1 MRLIFMRF
9 LPIYKETCENKDI
22 RHITL
27 VETMMPFGHKR
38 ANGGF
43 TLIELVVIIIILGIL
58 AAVAIPKL
66 FSVTQEAE
74 QAALANMISSL
85 ESAMSMYAAK
95 QYLDGQS
102 IAVHN
107 PFDDLSNIPS
117 NYSGVN
123 DPVNPTNTP
132 DGTWSWRP
140 TGNWIMYNPR
150 AEITGGWQSG
160 GERFIIYQ
168 VQPVVD
174 GTDTVGIKLTTT
186 SSYTYS
192 W

>member
-1 MRLIFMRF
+1 MR
-9 LPIYKETCENKDI
+9 YK
-22 RHITL
+22 TL
-27 VETMMPFGHKR
+27 VEANMPFSRKQSS
-38 ANGGF
+38 GGF

-74 QAALANMISSL
+74 QAAVANMISSL

-117 NYSGVN
+117 NYNGVN

-132 DGTWSWRP
+132 NGSWSWR
-140 TGNWIMYNPR
+140 TSGNWIMYNPR
-150 AEITGGWQSG
+150 AEITGGWQTG

-174 GTDTVGIKLTTT
+174 GADTVGLKLTTT
-186 SSYTYS
+186 PAYTYS